1 MLTMVLLSCS
11 TDKERNMTTGQDKFT
26 WDVQLAG
33 YDYSQ
38 VDQKGET
45 NFDDFIEEFE
55 NFPWMQQLDSC
66 QKIQSGCSPTMS
78 VKDLK
83 TGKVFWVS
91 MCGDRNDNGYLI
103 GYIYP
108 KEKKGL
114 FGFGKPKTI
123 RWLEI
128 YLTEDKELVKNCFK
142 LFFDRR
148 YDQLENTI
156 RNLEEYAQ
164 MEAMDL
170 AE

>member
-1 MLTMVLLSCS
+1 
-11 TDKERNMTTGQDKFT
+11 MTAGQDKFT
-26 WDVQLAG
+26 WNVQLAG
-33 YDYSQ
+33 YDYSKA
-38 VDQKGET
+38 DQKGET
-45 NFDDFIEEFE
+45 KFDEFIEEFE
-55 NFPWMQQLDSC
+55 NFPWMEQLDSY

-83 TGKVFWVS
+83 TGKDFWVS
-91 MCGDRNDNGYLI
+91 MGGDRNEHGYLI

-128 YLTEDKELVKNCFK
+128 YLTEDQDLVKNCFK
-142 LFFDRR
+142 LFFNRNH
-148 YDQLENTI
+148 DQFESKI
-156 RNLEEYAQ
+156 RKLEEYGQ
-164 MEAMDL
+164 MEAKDL